1 MEFYM
6 TDLHSDF
13 EDRRGCELFEG
24 AREILNKN
32 VVCAI
37 KELRIYKTPPPQP
50 SSALPGYTDQNPK
63 AQTLT
68 QKEME
73 RRRFDP
79 NTPSSSS
86 NQATPSQPSLS
97 FRPWE
102 SRAED
107 ADGCRGS
114 KKMI

>member
-1 MEFYM
+1 MELYM
-6 TDLHSDF
+6 TGLRSDF
-13 EDRRGCELFEG
+13 KDRRGCKLFEG
-24 AREILNKN
+24 ARGILNKN

-37 KELRIYKTPPPQP
+37 KELQIYKTPPPQT
-50 SSALPGYTDQNPK
+50 SSALPGDTDQNLK

-79 NTPSSSS
+79 NTPSSAS
-86 NQATPSQPSLS
+86 NKAPPSQPSLS

-114 KKMI
+114 RKMI